1 MQNAPIPVTELARS
15 ILRDGIWSEA
25 AEKTKKNIEKTKK
38 NLDICP

>member
-25 AEKTKKNIEKTKK
+25 AEKNIEKHRK
-38 NLDICP
+38 NKEKS